1 MTAARAPSSTD
12 TNRVSKP
19 GVARTDTRRGRLRR
33 FRILAAGENAEVE
46 DRLEQSIRLGRGL
59 AYLYWITILS
69 IAFLGCT
76 KPF

>member
-1 MTAARAPSSTD
+1 MTAVRAPSSTD
-12 TNRVSKP
+12 PSRVSKP
-19 GVARTDTRRGRLRR
+19 RVAQAGTGRGRLRR

-46 DRLEQSIRLGRGL
+46 DRLEQSIRCGRSL

-69 IAFLGCT
+69 IAFLGYT